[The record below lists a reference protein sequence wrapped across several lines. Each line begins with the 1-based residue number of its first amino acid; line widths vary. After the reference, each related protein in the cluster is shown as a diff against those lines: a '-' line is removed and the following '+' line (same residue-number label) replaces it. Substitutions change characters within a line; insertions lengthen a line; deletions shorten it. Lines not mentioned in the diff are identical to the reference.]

1 MTWNQFLL
9 IALILPLGVAVL
21 NYFVRAS
28 QIRKGSII
36 IMALALIASAIWL
49 HTQVGDEPVTLSFPW
64 ADMAILIL
72 DLAIL
77 AYITYVG
84 IERRHPY
91 VLILAALQLA
101 GLLYIEL
108 GMRPDV
114 GEIPSLVIDRLSVV
128 MYLVISIVGS
138 IICVYA
144 LQYMEEHDDHKHP
157 EQRKSR
163 FFLWFVLFL
172 GIMNGLVFANN
183 LFWLYFFWEAT
194 TLCSFELIG
203 HEDTRESR
211 DNALLALFLNSIGG
225 LAMIVAIFLLI
236 NTFGGSSA
244 SLFAVVNS
252 GLAVVSTP
260 FLAALAFF
268 AIGGFTKAAQ
278 FPFQNWLLG
287 AMVAPTPVSALL
299 HSSTMVKAGVYL
311 ILRLAPAYNGL
322 ALSTAIA
329 FFGGFTFLAASLL
342 AVAEDNAKRV
352 LAYSTVANLGLIVAC
367 CGINTPLA
375 VNAAV
380 LLIIF
385 HAVCK
390 AMLFMGVGVIEHN
403 VGSRNIENMEGLAA
417 RMPAMMLV
425 MSIGVFGMFLPPFG
439 VLFAKWAAMEASIR
453 EPLLIALVVAGSTL
467 TALFWT
473 KWLGRMLSTLPG
485 EEKEVKPIRMS
496 GYYATS
502 LGTLAL
508 GVVMLSLGLPAVVNG
523 LTLPSTVTWY
533 PPAIQ
538 GGAGLSLAA
547 FSWANYYNPEI
558 VLGNAV
564 VPEGLFPVGLLFVG
578 LLLMLVVPMLFFA
591 PEKERVSDI
600 YLSGENLNEGPLPKY
615 FGGAMEIPS
624 EVALGGYYFRG
635 VLNDRVVLSL
645 NIIAIA
651 LIALMIGVV
660 AL

>member
-1 MTWNQFLL
+1 MTWNLFLL
-9 IALILPLGVAVL
+9 IALALPLAVAVL
-21 NYFVRAS
+21 NYFVRS
-28 QIRKGSII
+28 PQVRKGSII
-36 IMALALIASAIWL
+36 VMAVALVSSAIWL
-49 HTQVGDEPVTLSFPW
+49 HTQVGTEPVVLNFPW
-64 ADMAILIL
+64 ADTIILVL

-101 GLLYIEL
+101 GLLYLEL
-108 GMRPDV
+108 VLHPDV
-114 GEIPSLVIDRLSVV
+114 SGVPSLVIDRLSVV
-128 MYLVISIVGS
+128 MYLVVSVVGS
-138 IICVYA
+138 IICIYA
-144 LQYMEEHDDHKHP
+144 LQYMEEYDDHRHP
-157 EQRKSR
+157 EPRKGR

-203 HEDTRESR
+203 HDDTQESR

-225 LAMIVAIFLLI
+225 LAMVIAIFLLI
-236 NTFGGSSA
+236 NTFGGAAA
-244 SLFAVVNS
+244 SLFGVVNS

-260 FLAALAFF
+260 FLVALAFF
-268 AIGGFTKAAQ
+268 ALGGFTKAAQ

-311 ILRLAPAYNGL
+311 ILRLAPAYNGML
-322 ALSTAIA
+322 LSSVIA
-329 FFGGFTFLAASLL
+329 FFGGFTFFAASLL
-342 AVAEDNAKRV
+342 AVGEDNAKRV

-375 VNAAV
+375 ISAAV

-390 AMLFMGVGVIEHN
+390 AMLFMGVGVIEHQM
-403 VGSRNIENMEGLAA
+403 GSRNIENMEGLAA
-417 RMPAMMLV
+417 RMPTMMLV
-425 MSIGVFGMFLPPFG
+425 MSIGAFGMFLPPFG

-453 EPLLIALVVAGSTL
+453 EPLLIALLVAGSTL

-473 KWLGRMLSTLPG
+473 KWLGRMLSTFPG
-485 EEKEVKPIRMS
+485 AEKEIKPITMP
-496 GYYATS
+496 GYYVTS

-508 GVVMLSLGLPAVVNG
+508 GVVLLSLGLPAVVNG
-523 LTLPSTVTWY
+523 LTLPAVLTWY

-538 GGAGLSLAA
+538 GVSGLNLAV
-547 FSWANYYNPEI
+547 FSWANYYNPGI
-558 VLGNAV
+558 ILGNSV

-578 LLLMLVVPMLFFA
+578 LLLMLVVPMVFFS
-591 PEKERVSDI
+591 PEKEKVGNI
-600 YLSGENLNEGPLPKY
+600 YLSGENLDEGPLPGH
-615 FGGAMEIPS
+615 FATAMENSS

-635 VLNDRVVLSL
+635 ILNDRVILSL

>member
-9 IALILPLGVAVL
+9 IALVLPLAVALL
-21 NYFVRAS
+21 NYFVRLP
-28 QIRKGSII
+28 QVRKGSII

-49 HTQVGDEPVTLSFPW
+49 HTQVGDDPVVLSFPW
-64 ADMAILIL
+64 ADMPILIL

-91 VLILAALQLA
+91 ILLLAALQLA
-101 GLLYIEL
+101 GLVYIEL
-108 GMRPDV
+108 VMRPDI

-128 MYLVISIVGS
+128 MYLVITVVGS

-157 EQRKSR
+157 EPRKGR

-203 HEDTRESR
+203 HDDTQESR

-225 LAMIVAIFLLI
+225 LAMMAAILI
-236 NTFGGSSA
+236 LVNTFGGSSV

-252 GLAVVSTP
+252 GLAVVSAP
-260 FLAALAFF
+260 FIVALALF

-322 ALSTAIA
+322 PLSTAIA
-329 FFGGFTFLAASLL
+329 FFGGFTFVAASLL
-342 AVAEDNAKRV
+342 AVADDNAKRV
-352 LAYSTVANLGLIVAC
+352 LAYSTVSNLGLIVAC

-375 VNAAV
+375 INAAI

-453 EPLLIALVVAGSTL
+453 EPLLIALLVAGSTL

-485 EEKEVKPIRMS
+485 AEKEIKRISMP
-496 GYYATS
+496 GYYVTS

-508 GVVMLSLGLPAVVNG
+508 GVVLLSLGLPAVVNG
-523 LTLPSTVTWY
+523 LALPATIAWY

-538 GGAGLSLAA
+538 GMSGLSLAT

-578 LLLMLVVPMLFFA
+578 LLLMLVVPMIFFA
-591 PEKERVSDI
+591 PEKEKVSEI
-600 YLSGENLNEGPLPKY
+600 YLSGENVDEDPSHQY
-615 FGGAMEIPS
+615 FTGAMELPS

-635 VLNDRVVLSL
+635 ILNDRVVLSL

-651 LIALMIGVV
+651 LIVMMIGVV
-660 AL
+660 VL

>member
-1 MTWNQFLL
+1 MNWKLFLL
-9 IALILPLGVAVL
+9 VALALPLAVALL
-21 NYFVRAS
+21 NYFVRS
-28 QIRKGSII
+28 PKIRKGSII
-36 IMALALIASAIWL
+36 FTAVVLVASAVWL
-49 HTQVGDEPVTLSFPW
+49 HTQVDGQPVVLTFPW
-64 ADMAILIL
+64 ADLPILVA

-77 AYITYVG
+77 AYIAYVG

-91 VLILAALQLA
+91 VIALAALQLA
-101 GLLYIEL
+101 GLAYLEFVIH
-108 GMRPDV
+108 PDV
-114 GEIPSLVIDRLSVV
+114 SRVPSLVIDRLSVV
-128 MYLVISIVGS
+128 MYLVISVVGS

-144 LQYMEEHDDHKHP
+144 LQYMEEHQDRHHP
-157 EQRKSR
+157 EERKSR

-203 HEDTRESR
+203 HEDTQESR

-225 LAMIVAIFLLI
+225 LAMVIALVLLV
-236 NTFGGSSA
+236 TSFGGDA
-244 SLFAVVNS
+244 LSLFGVINS
-252 GLAVVSTP
+252 GLAVVSTS
-260 FLAALAFF
+260 FLAALAFL
-268 AIGGFTKAAQ
+268 ALGGFTKAAQ

-322 ALSTAIA
+322 PLSSAIA

-367 CGINTPLA
+367 CGLNTPLA
-375 VNAAV
+375 ISAAV

-385 HAVCK
+385 HAVSK
-390 AMLFMGVGVIEHN
+390 AMLFMGVGVIEHR

-453 EPLLIALVVAGSTL
+453 EPLLIALFVAGSTL
-467 TALFWT
+467 TALFWA

-485 EEKEVKPIRMS
+485 EEKEVTPIPLS
-496 GYYATS
+496 GYYVVS

-508 GVVMLSLGLPAVVNG
+508 GVVLLSLGLPAVVNG
-523 LTLPSTVTWY
+523 LTLPAMITWY

-538 GGAGLSLAA
+538 GASGFNLAV
-547 FSWANYYNPEI
+547 FSWANYYNPGI
-558 VLGNAV
+558 ILGNAV
-564 VPEGLFPVGLLFVG
+564 YPEGLFPVGILVIG
-578 LLLMLVVPMLFFA
+578 LLLMLVIPLVFFSS
-591 PEKERVSDI
+591 EKETVSAI
-600 YLSGENLNEGPLPKY
+600 YLSGENIDEGPAPKH
-615 FGGAMEIPS
+615 FAAAMESPS
-624 EVALGGYYFRG
+624 EVVLGGYYFRNA
-635 VLNDRVVLSL
+635 LNDRVVLGL
-645 NIIAIA
+645 NVIAIA

-660 AL
+660 VI